1 MSTQIDPRRR
11 FTIDDENAF
20 HAARDALLEDYRHA
34 LDEERGADPFAA
46 EVLLDYKWAYG
57 DGRICDWRRRDLE
70 ELLLDHF
77 PRKVALDRDDLL
89 SVVPSIKDFL
99 AFLDRRGLL
108 SGDPLPELHAVL
120 DEIAADFVA
129 AMDDPANFGL
139 AKSMAAAMRANGVA
153 LDDPD
158 AVGRWIA
165 DFNARPLSERASI
178 TGGPDVEF
186 EDYPEEPEDY
196 PAVEL
201 PPEAELVEAAR
212 ASRTLAQLAS
222 FTEFVGA
229 GRKLTQRGNLT
240 LADARAVVER
250 LGASEEMDPTFGS
263 RTFATRS
270 AAELPTLALV
280 FRWARAAGF
289 VKVRHGRVSAT
300 RRGAALGARPL
311 DDWRRAFEGFLH
323 CQPVARHGRWD
334 WGPFWSEILDELL
347 EALPAAL
354 YVADR
359 IALATLHDEA
369 WRVTVGRFIVDDP
382 LPIADALRRGMAAD
396 IDGRIVRNL
405 VDLGAVTRED
415 DAIALTPLGVWATN
429 RMLRDQ
435 GEHAPVI
442 GEHVAANATDLLVA
456 CAEMPMEDADRE
468 IARWIAAR
476 PSTAA
481 AELAAAV
488 RTGVL
493 PMFAI
498 HALGLAGPAAVHE
511 IRNLVTDDRAGTF
524 ARLWLVEQGHD
535 DPSSLPPEVLVTVLV
550 EALAVET
557 DASGPLVAVARLQ
570 SLGPD
575 DEQIALLR
583 QLAHVDHPRASELL
597 EVVGR
602 VHPSKAVAKAA
613 RTALFKRRARL
624 H

>member
-11 FTIDDENAF
+11 FAVDDEDAF
-20 HAARDALLEDYRHA
+20 HAARDALLEDYRRA

-108 SGDPLPELHAVL
+108 SGDRLSELRAVL
-120 DEIAADFVA
+120 DEIGAEFVA
-129 AMDDPANFGL
+129 AMDDPANFGP
-139 AKSMAAAMRANGVA
+139 AKSMAAAMHANGVA

-165 DFNARPLSERASI
+165 EFNARPLGERASLI
-178 TGGPDVEF
+178 GGPDVEF
-186 EDYPEEPEDY
+186 EAY

-201 PPEAELVEAAR
+201 PPEGELVEAAR
-212 ASRTLAQLAS
+212 ASRVLAQLAS

-300 RRGAALGARPL
+300 RRGVALGARPL
-311 DDWRRAFEGFLH
+311 DDWRSAFEGFVRR
-323 CQPVARHGRWD
+323 QAVGARYGGSDSR
-334 WGPFWSEILDELL
+334 PFWSEILDELL

-369 WRVTVGRFIVDDP
+369 WRVTVGRFVVDDP
-382 LPIADALRRGMAAD
+382 LPIADALRKGMAAD
-396 IDGRIVRNL
+396 IDRRIVRNL
-405 VDLGAVTRED
+405 IDLGAVTRED

-498 HALGLAGPAAVHE
+498 HALGLVGPAAVHE
-511 IRNLVTDDRAGTF
+511 IRSLVTDDRAGTF

-535 DPSSLPPEVLVTVLV
+535 DPSSLPPEVLVTALV
-550 EALAVET
+550 EALGAEA

-575 DEQIALLR
+575 DEQIALLQ